1 MRKHRSESL
10 MNELCTRAHNI
21 HWRKT
26 TRNTTSQ
33 CLWQSYGKKLVSF
46 ASLLAVS
53 GTFNSLFKVLFTFPS
68 RYFFAIGLKSI
79 FSFGRRLPPISAPIP
94 KYATLR
100 TKSVREV
107 NQWDGA
113 LTLSG
118 AFFQKDLHWWQLWRN
133 VCRLQFRASTDL
145 QREPIPVHS
154 PLLRESLSFSFPPL
168 TYMLK
173 FSG

>member
-1 MRKHRSESL
+1 L
-10 MNELCTRAHNI
+10 NTQLTL
-21 HWRKT
+21 
-26 TRNTTSQ
+26 TRNHKRHCRQSQ
-33 CLWQSYGKKLVSF
+33 QQSCGKKLVSF

-68 RYFFAIGLKSI
+68 RYFFAIGLESI
-79 FSFGRRLPPISAPIP
+79 FSFGRRSPPISAPIP

-100 TKSVREV
+100 KPAVRTYY
-107 NQWDGA
+107 QRDGA

-118 AFFQKDLHWWQLWRN
+118 AFFQKDLRWRTPWRSFY
-133 VCRLQFRASTDL
+133 RLQFIASNDL
-145 QREPIPVHS
+145 QLELIRVHS
-154 PLLRESLSFSFPPL
+154 PLLTESCSFSFPPL